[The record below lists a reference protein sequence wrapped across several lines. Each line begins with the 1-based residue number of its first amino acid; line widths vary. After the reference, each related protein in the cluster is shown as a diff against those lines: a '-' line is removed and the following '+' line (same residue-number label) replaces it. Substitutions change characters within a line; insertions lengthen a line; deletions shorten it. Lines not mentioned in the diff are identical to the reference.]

1 MPSPVSLATL
11 APAMVLPLRIPLRS
25 GSLHG
30 LKLVGLRLMA
40 PCVKVQRPAIIKD
53 DDDVQATTGS
63 LLGF

>member
-1 MPSPVSLATL
+1 MPSPVALATL
-11 APAMVLPLRIPLRS
+11 EPAMVLPLRISSRS

-40 PCVKVQRPAIIKD
+40 PCMQVQRPAIIR